1 MSQKS
6 LLTIWLAA
14 ARLRTLPLS
23 VAGIVV
29 GNALAIQNEEFCPYV
44 FGGTLLTAIVFQI
57 LSNFANDYGDGIK
70 GTDNHERIGPKRVLQ
85 QNLLSPKTL
94 LKGIVI
100 TSVVGFLLAATTV
113 SIAFEAGE
121 TKSVFAFLGL
131 AVVAIV
137 AAYKYTAGKG
147 AYGYHAL
154 GDVFVFAFFGLLAVG
169 GSFYLQAKQLDP
181 HIWWFAFAIG
191 GLSTAVLNLNNMRD
205 MQNDT
210 KAGKKTVAAFLGLK
224 SAKTYH
230 SILVLGS
237 ITSLMAG
244 LTNISDGWIG
254 YAPLLMV
261 FPLLIQL
268 KSTLKLKIHGTFDAL
283 LKPLALSI
291 FGTSIILLVT
301 QIMGA

>member
-1 MSQKS
+1 VSQKS
-6 LLTIWLAA
+6 LVMIWVAA

-29 GNALAIQNEEFCPYV
+29 GNAFAIQNEGFCPYV

-85 QNLLSPKTL
+85 QNLLSPKIL
-94 LKGIVI
+94 LRGIII
-100 TSVVGFLLAATTV
+100 TAVVGFLLAAATV
-113 SIAFEAGE
+113 AVAFEADE
-121 TKSVFAFLGL
+121 TKSVFTFLGL

-169 GSFYLQAKQLDP
+169 GSFYLQTKQLDP
-181 HIWWFAFAIG
+181 NIWWFAFAIG

-224 SAKTYH
+224 NAKTYH

-237 ITSLMAG
+237 ITTLTIG
-244 LTNISDGWIG
+244 LLLTTNEWIG
-254 YAPLLMV
+254 YIPLLMV
-261 FPLLIQL
+261 FPLLLQL
-268 KSTLKLKIHGTFDAL
+268 KSTLKLNVHSGFDAL

-291 FGTSIILLVT
+291 FGISMLLLLT
-301 QIMGA
+301 QIIGS